1 MKEARAMTTTD
12 FMSPTVTVL
21 LTGGPRAL
29 SEAQRTMSVSTDT
42 DKVKLRFGRGYEHF
56 ADTGESADDLRV
68 FQWCD
73 RTAIAE

>member
-1 MKEARAMTTTD
+1 MTTTD
-12 FMSPTVTVL
+12 IVNATVTVL
-21 LTGGPRAL
+21 LAGGPPAL
-29 SEAQRTMSVSTDT
+29 PDAQRIVTVSGGTDR
-42 DKVKLRFGRGYEHF
+42 VKLRFGGGYEHF